1 MNNLNSVLTLSVFVV
16 LLAGTVS
23 FSYADY
29 ISPKKQLDSG
39 VLPEDVICRDDR
51 VLVIRD
57 SGKVACVK
65 ESTSEKLG
73 WNIIKII
80 FEDTQNNS
88 INSLNVDLSKITL
101 KSDIL
106 DGNYKTGLFTESQ
119 QGVMR
124 GPAPLPF
131 ATSINV
137 VVNQDGSINVNHLP
151 DEQANIMTLA
161 LADNSQNAIKKPE
174 EYLKY
179 FPTYIP
185 DGQEL
190 KFFTFEGHELGASIH
205 LVYAPIVVPID
216 PLTLTQ
222 EKLADLGGITIQIT
236 DYPDF
241 WSSKNDDYKTYRERG
256 FIVDSETYPP
266 NTIIHGIISENPG
279 GFLTWENYSSVSF
292 QFDSSSYNT
301 SELLKMAETA
311 LNEN

>member
-1 MNNLNSVLTLSVFVV
+1 MTLSVLVV

-23 FSYADY
+23 FSYANY
-29 ISPKKQLDSG
+29 TSPKKQMESG
-39 VLPEDVICRDDR
+39 ITPEDVTCRENK

-57 SGKVACVK
+57 SRKVTCVK

-88 INSLNVDLSKITL
+88 INSLNVDLSKIIL
-101 KSDIL
+101 KSNVL

-190 KFFTFEGHELGASIH
+190 KFFTFEGHELGARLH
-205 LVYAPIVVPID
+205 LVYAPIVVSID

-222 EKLADLGGITIQIT
+222 ETLQDLGGIKITIRNN
-236 DYPDF
+236 PDVAKHKDGF
-241 WSSKNDDYKTYRERG
+241 VFTAQERQYV
-256 FIVDSETYPP
+256 VDTESYPP
-266 NTIIHGIISENPG
+266 HTLIHTWIADDISG
-279 GFLTWENYSSVSF
+279 GLLMWDNDSSTSF
-292 QFDSSSYNT
+292 YFRSSSYNVT
-301 SELLKMAETA
+301 ELLQMAETA
-311 LNEN
+311 LNQN